1 MSDNVE
7 KNPEQ
12 EESFAELFEQYSSG
26 LNQELNQGDL
36 IKGEVISIGTS
47 SVYVDTGT
55 KSDGVVDKAELLD
68 ENGELP
74 LSIGDKIEL
83 YVVSVTESE
92 VILSKALSGASNDQ
106 ELYDAFKSRTPVEGK
121 VKEVIKGGFHID
133 ISGKRGFCPISQIDV
148 SYVDNP
154 ETYLNE
160 TLTFFIT
167 RYEEKGRNIVL
178 SRRDYL
184 AIDIE
189 KKKAEFLDG
198 LSEGDTVEATITK
211 LMPYGAFAELI
222 KGVEGMIHVSELSW
236 SRIEK
241 PEEAVQPGDHVQVKV
256 LAVKHQDDGKN
267 PKISLSIKQTSNDPW
282 ELAGTRFH
290 VGDQLSGKIMRCASF
305 GAFVEIAP
313 GTEGLVHVSEMSYV
327 KRILK
332 PEDAV
337 SVGDVV
343 QVVIKDIDM
352 AKKRISLSM
361 RDAMGDPWNGIDMK
375 YPLGKPVQ
383 GKLEKKESFGFFI
396 CLEPGVTG
404 LLPKSKINQ
413 SNLSAE
419 MDKLKPGDSLSVVV
433 ESIEEDK
440 RRISFNL
447 AQSETQDDW
456 KSFAPSA
463 SKNMGTMGELLQQA
477 MNKNKD

>member
-1 MSDNVE
+1 MSDQIE
-7 KNPEQ
+7 KNSGQ

-26 LNQELNQGDL
+26 LKQEINQGDL
-36 IKGEVISIGTS
+36 INGEIISIGSS

-74 LSIGDKIEL
+74 YSIGDKIEL

-92 VILSKALSGASNDQ
+92 VILSKALSGSSGDHA
-106 ELYDAFKSRTPVEGK
+106 LLDAYKTRTPVEGK

-133 ISGKRGFCPISQIDV
+133 ISGKRAFCPISQIDI
-148 SYVDNP
+148 SFVDKP

-160 TLTFFIT
+160 SFTFFIT
-167 RYEEKGRNIVL
+167 RYEEKGRNIVV

-184 AIDIE
+184 AIDVE
-189 KKKAEFLDG
+189 KKKAEFLDN
-198 LSEGDTVEATITK
+198 LKEGDNVEATITK
-211 LMPYGAFAELI
+211 LMPYGAFAELV

-236 SRIEK
+236 TRVEK
-241 PEEAVQPGDHVQVKV
+241 PEEAVAPGDRVQVKI
-256 LAVKHQDDGKN
+256 LSVKNQDDGKN
-267 PKISLSIKQTSNDPW
+267 PKIALSIKQTSSDPW
-282 ELAGTRFH
+282 ELAGKRFH
-290 VGDQLSGKIMRCASF
+290 VGDQLSGKVMRCAAF

-343 QVVIKDIDM
+343 QVVIKEIDT

-361 RDAMGDPWNGIDMK
+361 RDAMGDPWNGIAMK
-375 YPLGKPVQ
+375 YPVGKPVK
-383 GKLEKKESFGFFI
+383 GTLEKKESFGFFI

-413 SNLSAE
+413 SSQAAE
-419 MDKLKPGDSLSVVV
+419 LDKIKPGAPVSVIV
-433 ESIEEDK
+433 ESIDEDK
-440 RRISFNL
+440 RRLSFNL
-447 AQSETQDDW
+447 SQTESQDDW
-456 KSFAPSA
+456 KSFVATD
-463 SKNMGTMGELLQQA
+463 SKNMGTMGELLKNA
-477 MNKNKD
+477 MKKNKG